1 MIATGIIILFSF
13 LSACAQGAH
22 NSTHGLL
29 IALIVF
35 RFFLGIGIGAEY
47 PCGSVAASEQ
57 SEEEQIAK
65 YSQNRWLALATSRFG
80 QVLSFLKVLTG
91 AL

>member
-1 MIATGIIILFSF
+1 MMATGIMILFSF

-22 NSTHGLL
+22 NSAHGLL
-29 IALIVF
+29 IALIIF

-57 SEEEQIAK
+57 SEEGQLAK
-65 YSQNRWLALATSRFG
+65 YSQNRWLALATSTLQSRPSELAF
-80 QVLSFLKVLTG
+80 
-91 AL
+91 